1 MEAILVS
8 AGIMTTIIL
17 SLVGL
22 IKLPFNSF
30 KEKHPKAYKA
40 TFTLLSIALTFGAC
54 LINQAFVLNSKV
66 LFDTTFIIT
75 LLSTYAGVF
84 GLYLSYEGLGAK
96 ELVKRLLA
104 AIKNLKS
111 KAPESKLSKYIDK
124 VGIDAAL
131 NIINAK
137 QSELTKVEVENAVVE
152 NQVIN
157 AEVVEINNAQ
167 VQNSTVNTQ
176 N

>member
-17 SLVGL
+17 SVVGL
-22 IKLPFNSF
+22 IKLPFKSF
-30 KEKHPKAYKA
+30 KEKYPKWYKA
-40 TFTLLSIALTFGAC
+40 TFTLLSIALTFGVC

-66 LFDTTFIIT
+66 LFDMTFVIT

-96 ELVKRLLA
+96 ELFKRLLNA
-104 AIKNLKS
+104 LKNIKS

-124 VGIDAAL
+124 VGIEATL

-137 QSELTKVEVENAVVE
+137 QSELKKVEVENAVVE

>member
-30 KEKHPKAYKA
+30 KVKHPKAYKA
-40 TFTLLSIALTFGAC
+40 TFTVLSIALTFGTC

-66 LFDTTFIIT
+66 LFDTNFVIT

-96 ELVKRLLA
+96 DLFKRLLNA
-104 AIKNLKS
+104 LKNIKS

-137 QSELTKVEVENAVVE
+137 QSELTKVEVENAIVE
-152 NQVIN
+152 HQTIN
-157 AEVVEINNAQ
+157 AEHVEINNAA
-167 VQNSTVNTQ
+167 VQNSTINTQ